1 MKATIMKNIPSALA
15 AVAFAAAAGA
25 RADVITD
32 MNIESHKVIAE
43 ARIGTPPAVRISAL
57 VQTAVLAAVESLPG
71 GASLDAAVATA
82 NRAVLSKLLPAQQ
95 AMIDSTHQNALRAI
109 AEGPA
114 KAVGIAAGEKA
125 AADVFARRA
134 DDNPAQPESYRPHTT
149 AGAYVPTAAAA
160 APQWPQ
166 RKPWMM
172 TNAAQFRPA
181 PPPALTSEAWAREF
195 NEVRLLGGKASPQR
209 NAEQTEI
216 GRFWEY
222 SLPAVYHGVLR
233 SVALQPGRDVLRN
246 ARLYAIASQAMDD
259 ALIGVFDA
267 KYHYN
272 FWRPV
277 TAIRNGDIDGNDATP
292 REASWSPLFE
302 TPMHPEYPSAHSG
315 VAVAVAAVIEA
326 DVGRGTMPML
336 STSSPTAKGAT
347 RQWTN
352 LDAFVS
358 EVAEARIYGG
368 IHFRSATN
376 AGAVIGRGVGAL
388 AAQRLAGT
396 P

>member
-1 MKATIMKNIPSALA
+1 MKLIPFALSAVALA
-15 AVAFAAAAGA
+15 AASGA
-25 RADVITD
+25 SADVITET
-32 MNIESHKVIAE
+32 NVESHKVIAE
-43 ARIGTPPAVRISAL
+43 AKIGTPPAVRITAL
-57 VQTAVLAAVESLPG
+57 VQTAVLAAVESLPS
-71 GASLDAAVATA
+71 GASIDAAVATA
-82 NRAVLSKLLPAQQ
+82 NRAVLSKLLPSLRP
-95 AMIDSTHQNALRAI
+95 MIDAAHQTAMQAVP
-109 AEGPA
+109 EGPA
-114 KAVGIAAGEKA
+114 KTAGIAAGEKA

-134 DDNPAQPESYRPHTT
+134 DDNPAPESYRPHTT

-172 TNAAQFRPA
+172 SSAAQFRPA
-181 PPPALTSEAWAREF
+181 PPPSLTSETWAREY
-195 NEVRLLGGKASPQR
+195 NEVRTLGGKASQQR

-233 SVALQPGRDVLRN
+233 SVALQPGRDVVRN
-246 ARLYAIASQAMDD
+246 ARLYAVASQAMDD

-272 FWRPV
+272 FWRPI

-292 REASWSPLFE
+292 RDASWTPLFD

-315 VAVAVAAVIEA
+315 VAVAVAAVVEA
-326 DVGRGTMPML
+326 DVGRGAMPTL

-352 LDAFVS
+352 LDTFVA
-358 EVAEARIYGG
+358 EVADARIYGG
-368 IHFRSATN
+368 IHFRSATD
-376 AGAVIGRGVGAL
+376 AGAAIGRGVGAL
-388 AAQRLAGT
+388 AVRRLGGA

>member
-1 MKATIMKNIPSALA
+1 MKHIPSALA
-15 AVAFAAAAGA
+15 VVAFAAAAGA

-43 ARIGTPPAVRISAL
+43 AKIGTPPAVRISAL

-95 AMIDSTHQNALRAI
+95 AMIDITHQTVLRSI

-114 KAVGIAAGEKA
+114 KAAGVAAGEKA

-149 AGAYVPTAAAA
+149 AGAYVPTAGAA

-172 TNAAQFRPA
+172 ANAAQFRPA

-195 NEVRLLGGKASPQR
+195 NEVRILGGKASPQR

-272 FWRPV
+272 FWRPI

-292 REASWSPLFE
+292 REAAWSPLFE

-326 DVGRGTMPML
+326 DVGRGAMPTL

-388 AAQRLAGT
+388 AAQRLAST